1 MIKLKLKLLQFFC
14 RGFLAIALLCSTSFA
29 NAVIIESELTSL
41 GGNSYLYEFNVINND
56 LTEGIEEFVVY
67 FEPGSYENL
76 NSTILPIGWDVFID
90 DPIVPLPLFNISE
103 RGVFDAFIDTAL
115 AIGLGEALGGFSIAF
130 NWIGTTPAPDAAGNV
145 FEVLDPNSNFDVVAS
160 GVTTAP
166 VIVPPPP
173 NPIPEPSILPLF
185 GLALLFVGS
194 RKRFR
199 Q

>member
-67 FEPGSYENL
+67 FELGSYENL
-76 NSTILPIGWDVFID
+76 NSAILPIGWDVIID
-90 DPIVPLPLFNISE
+90 DPIFPLPPFNISE
-103 RGVFDAFIDTAL
+103 RGVFEAFIDTAL

-130 NWIGTTPAPDAAGNV
+130 DWIGTTLAPDAAGNV
-145 FEVLDPNSNFDVVAS
+145 FEVLDSSFDAVAS

-173 NPIPEPSILPLF
+173 TPIPEPSILPLF
-185 GLALLFVGS
+185 GLALLFVSS